1 MKTTTLLMAG
11 VILLAIISISSYGQ
25 ANGDKSSSKLV
36 YEPTWESLAQHGTA
50 PAWYEDAVFGIYFHW
65 GVYSVPGKETRY
77 MRHMYTPGHE
87 LYNHHIKSK
96 GLDKKYELINNGEKI
111 KFVYLKMPNPIK
123 ENVIAYA
130 NDLPKELD
138 LHKFI
143 DYNKQYDKAFVDPIK
158 HLLDALEW
166 EVEPTA
172 TLEDF
177 FA

>member
-1 MKTTTLLMAG
+1 MLIQLPPED
-11 VILLAIISISSYGQ
+11 ISFPRGCNITKKRGKVEFTW
-25 ANGDKSSSKLV
+25 ADKR
-36 YEPTWESLAQHGTA
+36 T
-50 PAWYEDAVFGIYFHW
+50 IYKKACPIHVR
-65 GVYSVPGKETRY
+65 GAL
-77 MRHMYTPGHE
+77 